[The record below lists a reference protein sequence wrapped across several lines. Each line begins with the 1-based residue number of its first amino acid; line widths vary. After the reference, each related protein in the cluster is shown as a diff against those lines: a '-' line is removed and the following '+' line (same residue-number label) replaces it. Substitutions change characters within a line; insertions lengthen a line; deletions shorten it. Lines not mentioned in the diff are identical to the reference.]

1 MIKSV
6 KNLSRPKKK
15 KKKKVGKNGWSVKTL
30 VGKKYSLSQ
39 NLVTFY

>member
-1 MIKSV
+1 MEE
-6 KNLSRPKKK
+6 KKK